1 MEPSEI
7 FGVIGGFR
15 SESFWDSYGIG
26 LNGCMPHAIASPGSV
41 SENPF
46 KKGYYAAFSSLPWC
60 VHESRQGEQ
69 AEGLWCRLCNHVFL
83 LGGFADEFKTFEK
96 FEETPRKYSIE

>member
-1 MEPSEI
+1 
-7 FGVIGGFR
+7 
-15 SESFWDSYGIG
+15 
-26 LNGCMPHAIASPGSV
+26 MPHAIASPGSV

-60 VHESRQGEQ
+60 GHESRQGEQ
-69 AEGLWCRLCNHVFL
+69 AEGLWCILCNHVFL

-96 FEETPRKYSIE
+96 FEETRRGVLN